1 MTNQKRGYVRSV
13 IDITPIPMVDI
24 FVEQREPD
32 GNIIK
37 FLVSNSF
44 DVVVESTK
52 SLPWPTHLH
61 LSGWTFDIS
70 VTWTSKP
77 TNGFADNKLTSCLDE
92 LGAEKDHT
100 LLPMNDR
107 QIGREYKFICT
118 FMTHT
123 PIFKYGRSYV
133 RQYSKNGFDT
143 LILEEKENA
152 TFERVGIIRFK
163 LGESQTLF
171 SSDYTS
177 VSLAGIER
185 REIRLG

>member
-1 MTNQKRGYVRSV
+1 
-13 IDITPIPMVDI
+13 
-24 FVEQREPD
+24 VEA
-32 GNIIK
+32 
-37 FLVSNSF
+37 
-44 DVVVESTK
+44 TK

-70 VTWTSKP
+70 ITWTSKP
-77 TNGFADNKLTSCLDE
+77 INGFVDNKLTPCLDE
-92 LGAEKDHT
+92 LGAKKDHT
-100 LLPMNDR
+100 LLPMNDH

-123 PIFKYGRSYV
+123 PMFKDGRSYGRPHV
-133 RQYSKNGFDT
+133 ENGFDT
-143 LILEEKENA
+143 LVLEKKENA

-163 LGESQTLF
+163 LGKSQTLF